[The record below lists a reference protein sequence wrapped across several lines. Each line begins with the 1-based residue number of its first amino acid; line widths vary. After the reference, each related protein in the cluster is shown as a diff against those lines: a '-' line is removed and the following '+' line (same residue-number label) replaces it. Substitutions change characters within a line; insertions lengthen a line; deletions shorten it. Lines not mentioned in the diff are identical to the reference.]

1 MTASDS
7 EVPVPASTGAAVRFP
22 VPPLLFAVPLALAL
36 AADRWVQRLPL
47 PAAGRRG
54 TQATGSAVAVGGALL
69 SLSGVLT
76 ALRQGTTVVPHH
88 EVTQLVTTGPFR
100 LTRNPM
106 YTGHVIVL
114 LGAAL
119 RTGSWWPLLVAPL
132 CIRATTRL
140 VILPEEEYLA
150 DRFGQDYQRYSTRVR
165 RWI

>member
-36 AADRWVQRLPL
+36 AADRWVRRLPL

-76 ALRQGTTVVPHH
+76 ALSLDPRNSWGGDLDFRVIMPGGAEACRSRWSVQLFHGMGARAGVSAGWGSGSGWWAVARGVVP
-88 EVTQLVTTGPFR
+88 QLQPCRCPGP
-100 LTRNPM
+100 
-106 YTGHVIVL
+106 
-114 LGAAL
+114 AA
-119 RTGSWWPLLVAPL
+119 G
-132 CIRATTRL
+132 
-140 VILPEEEYLA
+140 
-150 DRFGQDYQRYSTRVR
+150 
-165 RWI
+165 